1 MDRSLSKLQ
10 KTVKDREAGVMQS
23 MGSQRVRHDLATE
36 PHKVNNNKYV
46 YFIYMYIHTNFMTTL
61 YFFKKDILRMSICLI
76 HLELNFV
83 YGVKIGSTF
92 KKFFFQ
98 MNS

>member
-23 MGSQRVRHDLATE
+23 VGSQRVRHDLATK

-46 YFIYMYIHTNFMTTL
+46 YYIYIYIYIYTHTQTL
-61 YFFKKDILRMSICLI
+61 
-76 HLELNFV
+76 
-83 YGVKIGSTF
+83 
-92 KKFFFQ
+92 
-98 MNS
+98 